1 MEPFCYNATVVRVV
15 DGDTIRMDID
25 LGFNVVLS
33 NQSVRLYRVDTPEC
47 RTRDLKEKAAGLL
60 AKSVVK
66 GFVDQGS
73 KVVIKTSLDT
83 KGKFGRILGT
93 IVDEK
98 GVNINEYL
106 IDNAYAVEYYGQSK
120 EDVKSIHEENYQ
132 LLVLNSENNYLFL
145 YINSLKFIHELIM
158 NR

>member
-15 DGDTIRMDID
+15 DGDTIRLDID
-25 LGFNVVLS
+25 LGFDIVLN

-66 GFVDQGS
+66 GFIDQGS

-93 IVDEK
+93 IITDN
-98 GVNINEYL
+98 GININEHL
-106 IDNAYAVEYYGQSK
+106 IDNNYAVEYYGQSK
-120 EDVKSIHEENYQ
+120 DDVNGLHRENYNE
-132 LLVLNSENNYLFL
+132 LVERG
-145 YINSLKFIHELIM
+145 ELEAII
-158 NR
+158 

>member
-25 LGFNVVLS
+25 LGFDVVLS

-60 AKSVVK
+60 SKSVVK

-73 KVVIKTSLDT
+73 KVVIKTYLDT

-132 LLVLNSENNYLFL
+132 LLVERG
-145 YINSLKFIHELIM
+145 ELEAII
-158 NR
+158 

>member
-1 MEPFCYNATVVRVV
+1 MEPFCYRATVVRVV
-15 DGDTIRMDID
+15 DGDTIRLDID
-25 LGFNVVLS
+25 LGFDIVLN

-93 IVDEK
+93 IITDE
-98 GVNINEYL
+98 GVNINEHL
-106 IDNAYAVEYYGQSK
+106 INNNYAVEYYGQSK
-120 EDVKSIHEENYQ
+120 DDVNSLHQENYNE
-132 LLVLNSENNYLFL
+132 LVDRG
-145 YINSLKFIHELIM
+145 ELEAII
-158 NR
+158 

>member
-1 MEPFCYNATVVRVV
+1 MEPFCYRATVVRVV
-15 DGDTIRMDID
+15 DGDTIRLDID
-25 LGFNVVLS
+25 LGFDIILN

-66 GFVDQGS
+66 GLVDQGS

-93 IVDEK
+93 IITDE
-98 GVNINEYL
+98 GVNINEHL
-106 IDNAYAVEYYGQSK
+106 IDNNYAVEYYGQSK
-120 EDVKSIHEENYQ
+120 DDVNSLHQENYNE
-132 LLVLNSENNYLFL
+132 LVDRG
-145 YINSLKFIHELIM
+145 ELEAII
-158 NR
+158 

>member
-1 MEPFCYNATVVRVV
+1 MEPFCYRATVVRVV
-15 DGDTIRMDID
+15 DGDTIRLDID
-25 LGFNVVLS
+25 LGFDIVLN

-73 KVVIKTSLDT
+73 KVVIKTYLDT

-93 IVDEK
+93 IITDE
-98 GVNINEYL
+98 GVNINEHL
-106 IDNAYAVEYYGQSK
+106 INNNYAVEYYGQSK
-120 EDVKSIHEENYQ
+120 DDVNSLHQENYNE
-132 LLVLNSENNYLFL
+132 LVDRG
-145 YINSLKFIHELIM
+145 ELEAII
-158 NR
+158 

>member
-15 DGDTIRMDID
+15 DGDTIRLDID
-25 LGFNVVLS
+25 LGFDIVLN

-60 AKSVVK
+60 SKSVVK

-93 IVDEK
+93 IITDN
-98 GVNINEYL
+98 GININEHL
-106 IDNAYAVEYYGQSK
+106 IDNNYAVEYYGQSK
-120 EDVKSIHEENYQ
+120 DDVNSLHQENYNE
-132 LLVLNSENNYLFL
+132 LVERG
-145 YINSLKFIHELIM
+145 ELEAII
-158 NR
+158 

>member
-106 IDNAYAVEYYGQSK
+106 IDNAYA
-120 EDVKSIHEENYQ
+120 
-132 LLVLNSENNYLFL
+132 
-145 YINSLKFIHELIM
+145 
-158 NR
+158 

>member
-1 MEPFCYNATVVRVV
+1 MEPFCYRATVVRVV
-15 DGDTIRMDID
+15 DGDTIRLDID
-25 LGFNVVLS
+25 LGFDIVLN

-83 KGKFGRILGT
+83 KGKFGRTLGT
-93 IVDEK
+93 IITDE
-98 GVNINEYL
+98 GVNINEHL
-106 IDNAYAVEYYGQSK
+106 INNNYAVEYYGQSK
-120 EDVKSIHEENYQ
+120 DDVNSLHQENYNE
-132 LLVLNSENNYLFL
+132 LVERG
-145 YINSLKFIHELIM
+145 ELEAII
-158 NR
+158 